1 MATDSYRL
9 GPGTLTLGVGV
20 DDNEY
25 SAQLTNCRVDPTEN
39 VEEGDDLELLDGST
53 LEGDDVASYDYTLA
67 GSIVQDLNV
76 DGFTDYTW
84 QNAGVEVGFSFIPNT
99 ARGAAVGITGTCR
112 LVPVTVGGDVKKR
125 NTSDFTFA
133 IIGTPEFTPDSTP

>member
-1 MATDSYRL
+1 MPTDSYKL

-25 SAQLTNCRVDPTEN
+25 AAQLTNCRVDPTEN
-39 VEEGDDLELLDGST
+39 VEEGDDLDLLDGST
-53 LEGDDVASYDYTLA
+53 LDGEDNVTYDYALSGTL
-67 GSIVQDLNV
+67 VQDLNV

-84 QNAGVEVGFSFIPNT
+84 SNPGVEVGFKFIPNT

-133 IIGTPEFTPDSTP
+133 IIGAPTFTPDSTP